1 MIMKNK
7 SEVIHTENKVRAILK
22 KPNENPEIVRISADD
37 IPKLVNP
44 GTVYPGYDEDEWSP
58 QITMYHSGGAYN
70 FETGFYT
77 YNGNVLFVRT
87 KSRLEH
93 SKDKL
98 YSLTDYDIMKICAL
112 MKWEL
117 KEGGDI

>member
-1 MIMKNK
+1 MMKNK
-7 SEVIHTENKVRAILK
+7 SEVIYTENKVRAILK

-77 YNGNVLFVRT
+77 YNGNVLFV
-87 KSRLEH
+87 KSKYHHSCAVSNVYDMTDEEIIRL
-93 SKDKL
+93 
-98 YSLTDYDIMKICAL
+98 CAL
-112 MKWEL
+112 MKWNISI
-117 KEGGDI
+117 GGDKE